1 MKDFPHPE
9 EGRRP
14 VSKGPLIAVRPQ
26 PLQTRSAAPVWL
38 AFTPGLFVFLWAT
51 GFIGA
56 RLSADNAEP
65 FSFLF
70 VRCLIVA
77 AILTV
82 AASPSGRRG
91 RAAAAVH
98 AMVVGALIHG
108 GYLGLVFW
116 SINNGLPAG
125 VSALIVGLQPLL
137 TALIA
142 APVLGERITARHW
155 LGLAVGILGIALV
168 VWPRLTFGDHGI
180 TPLTVGASML
190 ATVSIAIGSIYQK
203 RHITGLDLRSG
214 NVLQFLGAAIAVGLV
229 ALLSENFEIT
239 WTGEVVFAMAWL
251 VLVLSIGATTLLY
264 LMIRHGEV
272 SRIAGLFYLVP
283 AVTAAIAWL
292 LFDETLSPVQILG
305 MAVCAGAV
313 MLVTRRA

>member
-1 MKDFPHPE
+1 MK
-9 EGRRP
+9 GRRLFEA
-14 VSKGPLIAVRPQ
+14 SLGPQ
-26 PLQTRSAAPVWL
+26 PLQTRSAAPAWL

-82 AASPSGRRG
+82 AAIAFRAPWPGGAWPSTPWWWARSSTAAISASSSGPSTMACPPAFRRLSWAAAAADGADCRPGAGRAHHGAPLAGARRRHSRG
-91 RAAAAVH
+91 RARGVAQAHIWRSRHHPA
-98 AMVVGALIHG
+98 HG
-108 GYLGLVFW
+108 G
-116 SINNGLPAG
+116 S
-125 VSALIVGLQPLL
+125 
-137 TALIA
+137 
-142 APVLGERITARHW
+142 H
-155 LGLAVGILGIALV
+155 
-168 VWPRLTFGDHGI
+168 
-180 TPLTVGASML
+180 
-190 ATVSIAIGSIYQK
+190 QK
-203 RHITGLDLRSG
+203 RHVTGLDLRSG
-214 NVLQFLGAAIAVGLV
+214 NVLQFLGAAIAVGLI
-229 ALLSENFEIT
+229 ALLTESFEIT

-251 VLVLSIGATTLLY
+251 VLVLSLGATTLLY

-283 AVTAAIAWL
+283 AVTAAIAWI

>member
-1 MKDFPHPE
+1 MP
-9 EGRRP
+9 
-14 VSKGPLIAVRPQ
+14 
-26 PLQTRSAAPVWL
+26 TRSAAPVWL

-56 RLSADNAEP
+56 RLSADDAEP

-70 VRCLIVA
+70 VRCAIVA
-77 AILTV
+77 GILT
-82 AASPSGRRG
+82 
-91 RAAAAVH
+91 AAALVFRAPWPDRRTAGH
-98 AMVVGALIHG
+98 AMLVGALIHG

-116 SINNGLPAG
+116 SINHGLPAG

-137 TALIA
+137 TALLA
-142 APVLGERITARHW
+142 APMLGERITARHW
-155 LGLAVGILGIALV
+155 LGLAVGILGVGLV
-168 VWPRLTFGDHGI
+168 VWPKLTFAAHGI
-180 TPLTVGASML
+180 TPANIAASLFATLSITV
-190 ATVSIAIGSIYQK
+190 GSIYQK
-203 RHITGLDLRSG
+203 RYMGGLDLRSG
-214 NVLQFLGAAIAVGLV
+214 NALQFLGAAAAVGLV
-229 ALLSENFEIT
+229 ALVSENFEIA
-239 WTGEVVFAMAWL
+239 WTGEVILAMAWL

-283 AVTAAIAWL
+283 AVTAVIAWA
-292 LFDETLSPVQILG
+292 LFGETLSPVQILG

>member
-1 MKDFPHPE
+1 
-9 EGRRP
+9 
-14 VSKGPLIAVRPQ
+14 VS
-26 PLQTRSAAPVWL
+26 LQTRSAAPVWL

-82 AASPSGRRG
+82 AAIAFRAPWPGRQ
-91 RAAAAVH
+91 AAVH

-137 TALIA
+137 TALVA

-155 LGLAVGILGIALV
+155 LGLAVGLLGIALV

-190 ATVSIAIGSIYQK
+190 ATLSIAVGSIYQK
-203 RHITGLDLRSG
+203 RHVTGLDLRSG
-214 NVLQFLGAAIAVGLV
+214 NVLQFLGAAAAVGV
-229 ALLSENFEIT
+229 IALLGENFEIT

-292 LFDETLSPVQILG
+292 LFDETLWPIQILG

>member
-1 MKDFPHPE
+1 
-9 EGRRP
+9 
-14 VSKGPLIAVRPQ
+14 
-26 PLQTRSAAPVWL
+26 LQTRSAAPVWL

-56 RLSADNAEP
+56 RLSADDAEP
-65 FSFLF
+65 FSFLAIRF
-70 VRCLIVA
+70 AIVA
-77 AILTV
+77 AILAV
-82 AASPSGRRG
+82 AALVFQAPWPSR
-91 RAAAAVH
+91 RAAGH
-98 AMVVGALIHG
+98 ALVVGALIHG
-108 GYLGLVFW
+108 AYLGGVFW
-116 SINNGLPAG
+116 SIGHGLPAG

-155 LGLAVGILGIALV
+155 LGLGIGILGVALV

-180 TPLTVGASML
+180 TP
-190 ATVSIAIGSIYQK
+190 ATVAGSVFATRSIAAGSIYQK
-203 RHITGLDLRSG
+203 RHMTGLDLRSG
-214 NVLQFLGAAIAVGLV
+214 NAVQFLGAAAVVGVAALV
-229 ALLSENFEIT
+229 SEQFRIT

-251 VLVLSIGATTLLY
+251 VLVLSIGAITLLY

-283 AVTAAIAWL
+283 AVTAAIAWV
-292 LFDETLSPVQILG
+292 LFGETLSPVQILG

>member
-1 MKDFPHPE
+1 
-9 EGRRP
+9 
-14 VSKGPLIAVRPQ
+14 
-26 PLQTRSAAPVWL
+26 LQTRSAAPVWL

-56 RLSADNAEP
+56 RLSADDAEP
-65 FSFLF
+65 FSFLAIRF
-70 VRCLIVA
+70 AIVA
-77 AILTV
+77 VILAV
-82 AASPSGRRG
+82 AALVFGAPWPNR
-91 RAAAAVH
+91 RAAAH
-98 AMVVGALIHG
+98 ALVVGALMHG
-108 GYLGLVFW
+108 GYLGCVFW
-116 SINNGLPAG
+116 SISRGLPAG

-142 APVLGERITARHW
+142 APVLGERITPRHW
-155 LGLAVGILGIALV
+155 LGLGVGILGVALV

-180 TPLTVGASML
+180 TPATVAGSVL
-190 ATVSIAIGSIYQK
+190 ATLSITIGSIYQK
-203 RHITGLDLRSG
+203 RHMTGLDLRSG
-214 NVLQFLGAAIAVGLV
+214 NAIQFFGAAAVVGLA
-229 ALLSENFEIT
+229 ALASERFHIT

-251 VLVLSIGATTLLY
+251 VLVLSIGAITLLY

-292 LFDETLSPVQILG
+292 MFDETLSPVQVLG

>member
-1 MKDFPHPE
+1 LQS
-9 EGRRP
+9 RP
-14 VSKGPLIAVRPQ
+14 
-26 PLQTRSAAPVWL
+26 AAPVWL

-56 RLSADNAEP
+56 RLSADGAEP

-70 VRCLIVA
+70 VRCAIVA
-77 AILTV
+77 TILT
-82 AASPSGRRG
+82 
-91 RAAAAVH
+91 AAALAFRAPWPDRRTAGH
-98 AMVVGALIHG
+98 AMLVGALIHG

-116 SINNGLPAG
+116 SINHGLPAG

-137 TALIA
+137 TALLA
-142 APVLGERITARHW
+142 APMLGERITARHW
-155 LGLAVGILGIALV
+155 LGLAVGILGVGLV
-168 VWPRLTFGDHGI
+168 VWPKLTFGAHGI
-180 TPLTVGASML
+180 TPANIAASLL
-190 ATVSIAIGSIYQK
+190 ATLSITVGSIYQK
-203 RHITGLDLRSG
+203 RYMGGLDLRSG
-214 NVLQFLGAAIAVGLV
+214 NALQFLGAAAAVGLV
-229 ALLSENFEIT
+229 ALVSENFEIA
-239 WTGEVVFAMAWL
+239 WTGEVILAMAWL

-283 AVTAAIAWL
+283 AVTAVIAWA
-292 LFDETLSPVQILG
+292 LFGETLSPVQIFG

>member
-1 MKDFPHPE
+1 MQ
-9 EGRRP
+9 
-14 VSKGPLIAVRPQ
+14 S
-26 PLQTRSAAPVWL
+26 RSAAPVWL

-56 RLSADNAEP
+56 RLSAGHAEP

-70 VRCLIVA
+70 VRCAIVA
-77 AILTV
+77 AILAL
-82 AASPSGRRG
+82 AAFAFGAPWPSR
-91 RAAAAVH
+91 RAAGH

-108 GYLGLVFW
+108 GYLGCIFW
-116 SINNGLPAG
+116 AINNGLPAG
-125 VSALIVGLQPLL
+125 VAALIVGLQPLL

-142 APVLGERITARHW
+142 APLLGERISARHW
-155 LGLAVGILGIALV
+155 LGLGIGILGVALV
-168 VWPRLTFGDHGI
+168 VWPKLTFGDHGI
-180 TPLTVGASML
+180 TPLTIGASL
-190 ATVSIAIGSIYQK
+190 FATVSISLGSIHQK
-203 RHITGLDLRSG
+203 RHVTGLDLRSG
-214 NVLQFLGAAIAVGLV
+214 NAVQFLGAAAAVGLV
-229 ALLSENFEIT
+229 ALATERFEID
-239 WTGEVVFAMAWL
+239 WTGEVIFAMAWL

-283 AVTAAIAWL
+283 AVTAALAWA
-292 LFDETLSPVQILG
+292 LFGETLLPVQILG

>member
-1 MKDFPHPE
+1 
-9 EGRRP
+9 
-14 VSKGPLIAVRPQ
+14 
-26 PLQTRSAAPVWL
+26 LQTRSAAPAWL

-56 RLSADNAEP
+56 RLSADDAEP

-70 VRCLIVA
+70 IRCVIVA
-77 AILTV
+77 AILAM
-82 AASPSGRRG
+82 AALIFRAPWPGRH
-91 RAAAAVH
+91 AAAH

-108 GYLGLVFW
+108 SYLGCVFW
-116 SINNGLPAG
+116 SIRHGLPAG

-137 TALIA
+137 TALLA

-155 LGLAVGILGIALV
+155 LGLGVGILGVALV
-168 VWPRLTFGDHGI
+168 VWPKLTFGDHGI
-180 TPLTVGASML
+180 TPLTVAASVF
-190 ATVSIAIGSIYQK
+190 ATLSISVGSIYQK
-203 RHITGLDLRSG
+203 RHVTGLDLRSG
-214 NVLQFLGAAIAVGLV
+214 NAVQFLGAAAAVGVV
-229 ALLSENFEIT
+229 ALASERFEIT

-283 AVTAAIAWL
+283 AVTAALAWA
-292 LFDETLSPVQILG
+292 LFGESLSPVQILG
-305 MAVCAGAV
+305 MAICAGAV

>member
-1 MKDFPHPE
+1 
-9 EGRRP
+9 
-14 VSKGPLIAVRPQ
+14 
-26 PLQTRSAAPVWL
+26 LQTRSAAPAWL

-56 RLSADNAEP
+56 RLSAGHAEP

-70 VRCLIVA
+70 VRCAIVA
-77 AILTV
+77 AILGL
-82 AASPSGRRG
+82 AAIVFGAPWPGRR
-91 RAAAAVH
+91 AALH

-108 GYLGLVFW
+108 GYLGCVFW

-142 APVLGERITARHW
+142 APILGERITARHW
-155 LGLAVGILGIALV
+155 LGLGIGMLGVALV
-168 VWPRLTFGDHGI
+168 VWPKLTFGAEGI
-180 TPLTVGASML
+180 TPITVGASL
-190 ATVSIAIGSIYQK
+190 FATISIAAGSIYQK
-203 RHITGLDLRSG
+203 RQVTGLDLRSG
-214 NVLQFLGAAIAVGLV
+214 NAVQFLGAAIAVGVV
-229 ALLSENFEIT
+229 ALASEDLRIN
-239 WTGEVVFAMAWL
+239 WTGEVIFAMAWL

-283 AVTAAIAWL
+283 AVTAALAWA
-292 LFDETLSPVQILG
+292 LFGETLSPVQILG

>member
-1 MKDFPHPE
+1 
-9 EGRRP
+9 
-14 VSKGPLIAVRPQ
+14 
-26 PLQTRSAAPVWL
+26 LQTRSAAPVWL

-56 RLSADNAEP
+56 RLSADDAEP
-65 FSFLF
+65 FSFLAIRF
-70 VRCLIVA
+70 AIVA
-77 AILTV
+77 VILAV
-82 AASPSGRRG
+82 AALVFGAPWPNR
-91 RAAAAVH
+91 RAAAH
-98 AMVVGALIHG
+98 ALVVGALMHG
-108 GYLGLVFW
+108 GYLGCVFW
-116 SINNGLPAG
+116 SISRGLPAG

-142 APVLGERITARHW
+142 APVLGERITPRHW
-155 LGLAVGILGIALV
+155 LGLGVGILGVALV

-180 TPLTVGASML
+180 TPATVAGSVL
-190 ATVSIAIGSIYQK
+190 ATLSITIGSIYQK
-203 RHITGLDLRSG
+203 RHMTGLDLRSG
-214 NVLQFLGAAIAVGLV
+214 NAIQFFGAAAVVGLA
-229 ALLSENFEIT
+229 ALASERFHIT

-251 VLVLSIGATTLLY
+251 VLVLSIGAITLLY

>member
-1 MKDFPHPE
+1 
-9 EGRRP
+9 
-14 VSKGPLIAVRPQ
+14 
-26 PLQTRSAAPVWL
+26 
-38 AFTPGLFVFLWAT
+38 
-51 GFIGA
+51 
-56 RLSADNAEP
+56 
-65 FSFLF
+65 
-70 VRCLIVA
+70 
-77 AILTV
+77 
-82 AASPSGRRG
+82 
-91 RAAAAVH
+91 
-98 AMVVGALIHG
+98 VVGALIHG

-137 TALIA
+137 TALVA

-155 LGLAVGILGIALV
+155 LGLAVGLLGIALV

-190 ATVSIAIGSIYQK
+190 ATLSIAVGSIYQK
-203 RHITGLDLRSG
+203 RHVTGLDLRSG
-214 NVLQFLGAAIAVGLV
+214 NVLQFLGAAAAVGV
-229 ALLSENFEIT
+229 IALLGENFEIT

-292 LFDETLSPVQILG
+292 LFDETLWPIQILG